1 MSSVKRELEEI
12 LAKLE
17 EQQPE
22 IDRILRRTALFDTG
36 RKPKVLC
43 RIPND
48 ADFVQKDG
56 NTEYEVVGY
65 FDSEGEEYLIDTIV
79 RKLGYKFYEET

>member
-22 IDRILRRTALFDTG
+22 IDRILRRTALVDTG
-36 RKPKVLC
+36 RKPKELC
-43 RIPND
+43 CIPND
-48 ADFVQKDG
+48 ADFIQKDG

>member
-17 EQQPE
+17 EQQPD
-22 IDRILRRTALFDTG
+22 IDRILRRTALVDTG
-36 RKPKVLC
+36 RKPKELC

>member
-22 IDRILRRTALFDTG
+22 IDRILRRTALVDTG
-36 RKPKVLC
+36 RKPKELC

-79 RKLGYKFYEET
+79 RKLGYKFYEEA

>member
-22 IDRILRRTALFDTG
+22 IDRILRRTALVDTG
-36 RKPKVLC
+36 RKPKELC

-48 ADFVQKDG
+48 ADFIQKNG

>member
-22 IDRILRRTALFDTG
+22 IDRILRRTAFVDTG
-36 RKPKVLC
+36 RKPKELC

>member
-22 IDRILRRTALFDTG
+22 IDRILRRTAIVDTG
-36 RKPKVLC
+36 RKPKELC

-48 ADFVQKDG
+48 ADFIQKDG

-65 FDSEGEEYLIDTIV
+65 FDSESEEYLIDTIV

>member
-22 IDRILRRTALFDTG
+22 IDRILRRTPLVDTG
-36 RKPKVLC
+36 RKPKELC
-43 RIPND
+43 RFPND
-48 ADFVQKDG
+48 ADFIQKDG

>member
-1 MSSVKRELEEI
+1 MCDVKRELEEF

-22 IDRILRRTALFDTG
+22 IDRILRSTPLIDTG
-36 RKPKVLC
+36 RKPKELC
-43 RIPND
+43 RFPKD
-48 ADFVQKDG
+48 ADFIQKDG
-56 NTEYEVVGY
+56 HTEYKVVGY
-65 FDSEGEEYLIDTIV
+65 FDSESEEYLIDTIV

>member
-1 MSSVKRELEEI
+1 MSSVKSELEEI

-22 IDRILRRTALFDTG
+22 IDRILRRTALVDTG
-36 RKPKVLC
+36 RKPKELC
-43 RIPND
+43 RFPND
-48 ADFVQKDG
+48 ADFIQKDG

>member
-17 EQQPE
+17 EQQSE
-22 IDRILRRTALFDTG
+22 IDRILRRTALVDTG
-36 RKPKVLC
+36 RKPKELC
-43 RIPND
+43 RFPND
-48 ADFVQKDG
+48 ADFIQKDG

>member
-22 IDRILRRTALFDTG
+22 IDRILRRTALVDTG
-36 RKPKVLC
+36 RKPKELC

>member
-1 MSSVKRELEEI
+1 MSSAKRELEEI

-22 IDRILRRTALFDTG
+22 IDRILRRTALVDTG
-36 RKPKVLC
+36 RKPKELC

-56 NTEYEVVGY
+56 HTEYEVVGY

>member
-22 IDRILRRTALFDTG
+22 SDRILRRTALADTG
-36 RKPKVLC
+36 RKPKELC

>member
-1 MSSVKRELEEI
+1 MSSIKRELEEI
-12 LAKLE
+12 LATLE

-22 IDRILRRTALFDTG
+22 IDRILRRTAIIDTG
-36 RKPKVLC
+36 RKAKEL
-43 RIPND
+43 RRFPND

-56 NTEYEVVGY
+56 HTEYEVVGY

>member
-1 MSSVKRELEEI
+1 MSNVKRELEEI

-22 IDRILRRTALFDTG
+22 IDRILRHTPLIDTG
-36 RKPKVLC
+36 RKPKELC
-43 RIPND
+43 RIPKD

-79 RKLGYKFYEET
+79 RKLEYKFYEET

>member
-22 IDRILRRTALFDTG
+22 IDRILRRTALVDTG
-36 RKPKVLC
+36 RKPKELC

-48 ADFVQKDG
+48 ADFVQKEG